1 MDPIPV
7 ERQVA
12 DSAPHLMFLCPIHW
26 RATLLLRDS
35 PGRSYAVATA
45 IDPLTSH
52 ELFVAGST
60 DLVPL
65 RRLFLS
71 NENGWGLVQDK
82 GLQFIA
88 LRLAEQ
94 Q

>member
-1 MDPIPV
+1 MDPIPG
-7 ERQVA
+7 ELQVT
-12 DSAPHLMFLCPIHW
+12 DRAPQLVFVSPVHW

-35 PGRSYAVATA
+35 AGRSYAVATA
-45 IDPLTSH
+45 IDPLKNH

-60 DLVPL
+60 DWVPL

-71 NENGWGLVQDK
+71 NQNGWELVQDE
-82 GLQFIA
+82 GLQFTA

>member
-1 MDPIPV
+1 MDSIPV
-7 ERQVA
+7 GWEVA
-12 DSAPHLMFLCPIHW
+12 DSAPQLEFLSPIHW

-35 PGRSYAVATA
+35 SGRSYAVATA
-45 IDPLTSH
+45 IDPLTNH

-71 NENGWGLVQDK
+71 NQDGWELVQDE
-82 GLQFIA
+82 GMQFTA
-88 LRLAEQ
+88 LRAAEKQ
-94 Q
+94 